1 VALTHPAVLVRRSV
15 LDLLRVLLLQCSSC
29 MQECVPT
36 LLDALAALCADR
48 DAEVVVDAVRLVA
61 QWAAQG
67 RQLTRPSLLR

>member
-1 VALTHPAVLVRRSV
+1 
-15 LDLLRVLLLQCSSC
+15 
-29 MQECVPT
+29 VPT